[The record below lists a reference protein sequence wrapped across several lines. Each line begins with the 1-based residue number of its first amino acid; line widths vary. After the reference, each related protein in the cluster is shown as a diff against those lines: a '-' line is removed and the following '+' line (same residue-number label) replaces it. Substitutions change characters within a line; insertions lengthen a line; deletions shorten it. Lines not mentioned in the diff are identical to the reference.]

1 MTGTLKNTIKR
12 PKSYLGH
19 IFVHMVISETGWK
32 LLLVLDGEG
41 SICEKYVS
49 GMGGHSGTQWCG
61 REGGRRED
69 TN

>member
-49 GMGGHSGTQWCG
+49 GMGGHSGSGTQWCG
-61 REGGRRED
+61 REGED